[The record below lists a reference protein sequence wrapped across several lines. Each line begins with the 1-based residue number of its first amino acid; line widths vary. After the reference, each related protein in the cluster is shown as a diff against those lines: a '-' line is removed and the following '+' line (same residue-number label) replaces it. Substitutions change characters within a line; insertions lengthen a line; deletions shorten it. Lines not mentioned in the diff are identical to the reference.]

1 MKLNELQV
9 PKKATV
15 RPTKRRGR
23 GAASGIGGTAGRGHK
38 GQKSCSGGKIRR
50 GFEGGQMQLIRRV
63 PKRGFFN
70 LFRVSYEVVNLAEI
84 TRKQLKGE
92 IDPQILKS
100 AGLIHGVDARVK
112 ILGEGELDGA
122 LTVKA
127 HAVSKS
133 AREKIEKAGG
143 TVEIIGRIR

>member
-1 MKLNELQV
+1 MKLNELTV
-9 PKKATV
+9 PKKAKV
-15 RPTKRRGR
+15 RSTKRRGR
-23 GAASGIGGTAGRGHK
+23 GAASGVGGTAGRGHK
-38 GQKSCSGGKIRR
+38 GQKALSGGKVRR

-92 IDPQILKS
+92 INPQILKL
-100 AGLIHGVDARVK
+100 AGLIRGVDAKVK
-112 ILGEGELDGA
+112 ILGEGEIDSA

-127 HAVSKS
+127 HVFSAS

-143 TVEIIGRIR
+143 TAEIIG

>member
-1 MKLNELQV
+1 MKLNELKV

-15 RPTKRRGR
+15 RASKRRGR

-38 GQKSCSGGKIRR
+38 GQKALSGGKVRI
-50 GFEGGQMQLIRRV
+50 GFEGGQMPITRRV

-70 LFRVSYEVVNLAEI
+70 IFRVSYKVVNLADI
-84 TRKQLKGE
+84 AKKQLKGE
-92 IDPQILKS
+92 IDPKVLKS
-100 AGLIHGVDARVK
+100 VGLIRGVDVRVK
-112 ILGEGELDGA
+112 ILGDGVLDGA

-127 HAVSKS
+127 HAFSKS

-143 TVEIIGRIR
+143 KVEVIS